1 MPTSLFTNASIP
13 ETIQQATAPVFFLAG
28 IGAFM
33 NVIAGRLARVVDR
46 ARLLEPLVL
55 DATAHDRVQL
65 IRELRVLEKRMNLA
79 SRAIYLCTASGLTVC
94 LLIIMMFAEQLIRY
108 DFSRY
113 VAAMFVLGVVL
124 LASGM
129 VLFLRETRLAVA
141 ALHVRQE
148 LIDLGAYPE
157 D

>member
-1 MPTSLFTNASIP
+1 MPASIFTGASIP
-13 ETIQQATAPVFFLAG
+13 ETIQQAVTPVFLLTG

-46 ARLLEPLVL
+46 ARLLEPLAE
-55 DATAHDRVQL
+55 DAAHHDRARL
-65 IRELRVLEKRMNLA
+65 IQELRVLEQRMTLA
-79 SRAIYLCTASGLTVC
+79 SRAIYLCTACGLTVC
-94 LLIIMMFAEQLIRY
+94 VLIIMMFAEELIRY

-113 VAAMFVLGVVL
+113 VAAMFVFAVLL

-129 VLFLRETRLAVA
+129 VLFLRETRIAVA
-141 ALHVRQE
+141 ALHVKQE
-148 LIDLGAYPE
+148 LIELGAQPA

>member
-1 MPTSLFTNASIP
+1 MPASIFTGASIP

-46 ARLLEPLVL
+46 ARLLEPLVP
-55 DATAHDRVQL
+55 DAAGEDRLQL
-65 IRELRVLEKRMNLA
+65 IKELRVLEQRMSLA

-94 LLIIMMFAEQLIRY
+94 VLVIMMFAEELIRY

-113 VAAMFVLGVVL
+113 VAGMFVIAVSL

-129 VLFLRETRLAVA
+129 VLFLRETRIAVA

-148 LIDLGAYPE
+148 LIELGALP

>member
-1 MPTSLFTNASIP
+1 
-13 ETIQQATAPVFFLAG
+13 VFFLAG

-46 ARLLEPLVL
+46 ARLLEPLVP
-55 DATAHDRVQL
+55 DAAGTSRLEL
-65 IRELRVLEKRMNLA
+65 IKELRVLEQRMSLA

-94 LLIIMMFAEQLIRY
+94 VLVIMMFVEELIRY
-108 DFSRY
+108 NFSRY
-113 VAAMFVLGVVL
+113 VAGMFIFAVLL

-129 VLFLRETRLAVA
+129 VLFLRETRIAVA
-141 ALHVRQE
+141 ALHVKQE
-148 LIDLGAYPE
+148 LIELGAQPA